1 MIKGHFLM
9 RFLKFVS
16 DFSIFTLQA
25 DTCWCI
31 RIRMLVR
38 CIEGMLQEAA
48 AELEKG
54 FELLVSIAPE
64 HFQYFSVF
72 SIFLYT
78 MQYDVIPCRTMAM

>member
-1 MIKGHFLM
+1 M

-54 FELLVSIAPE
+54 FGLLVSIALQQLAWGGALLCL
-64 HFQYFSVF
+64 HLS
-72 SIFLYT
+72 
-78 MQYDVIPCRTMAM
+78 

>member
-1 MIKGHFLM
+1 M

-16 DFSIFTLQA
+16 EFSFFTMQA
-25 DTCWCI
+25 DTCWCFKI
-31 RIRMLVR
+31 KMLVR
-38 CIEGMLQEAA
+38 CIAGILQEAA
-48 AELEKG
+48 TELEKG

-72 SIFLYT
+72 SVFLYT